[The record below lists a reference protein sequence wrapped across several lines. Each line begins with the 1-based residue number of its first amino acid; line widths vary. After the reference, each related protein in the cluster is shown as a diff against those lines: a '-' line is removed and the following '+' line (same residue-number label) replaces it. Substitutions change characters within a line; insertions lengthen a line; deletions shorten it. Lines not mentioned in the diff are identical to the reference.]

1 MKIFIR
7 SLFLALFVLAA
18 MPAAP
23 VHAQSLT
30 LQQAQQQGL
39 VGEQQDGYL
48 GIVTQAPGVQTLVDD
63 INLKR
68 RQIYRDI
75 ARKNNINL
83 QAVEAL
89 AGKKAIEKAGSGEI
103 VQGNE
108 GQWVKKP

>member
-1 MKIFIR
+1 MKTFIR
-7 SLFLALFVLAA
+7 SLFLALFALTAL
-18 MPAAP
+18 PAAP
-23 VHAQSLT
+23 GHAQSLS

-48 GIVTQAPGVQTLVDD
+48 GIVTPSSGVQTLVDD

-89 AGKKAIEKAGSGEI
+89 AGKKAIDNAARGEM
-103 VQGNE
+103 VEGVG

>member
-1 MKIFIR
+1 MKTFIR
-7 SLFLALFVLAA
+7 SLFLVLLVLTAL
-18 MPAAP
+18 P
-23 VHAQSLT
+23 VASGHAQSLS
-30 LQQAQQQGL
+30 LQQAQQQGF

-48 GIVTQAPGVQTLVDD
+48 GIVTQAPGVQALVDD

-89 AGKKAIEKAGSGEI
+89 AGKKAIENAGSGEM
-103 VQGNE
+103 VQGNG

>member
-1 MKIFIR
+1 MKTLIR
-7 SLFLALFVLAA
+7 SLFLALTA
-18 MPAAP
+18 MPVAP
-23 VHAQSLT
+23 GHGQALN

-89 AGKKAIEKAGSGEI
+89 AGKKAIENAGSGEM
-103 VQGNE
+103 VQGND
-108 GQWVKKP
+108 GQWMKKP